1 MDLLNLPI
9 WQEMKK
15 ITLEEM
21 SDIKL
26 MNRVDTK
33 YMIHESMLPELLE
46 SVRNDYRVQVVAGLP
61 VSKYNTL
68 YYDTPGLD
76 MYVAHQN
83 GKNNRKKIRTRT
95 YIESNLSFLEVKR
108 KDNKGR
114 TRKKRIKIPLMVFD
128 NIHSS
133 MEAENFL
140 NELTPEFP
148 LGRLMPYISNRFDRI
163 TLVNIGKTE
172 RLTIDANIRFK
183 NIQTGVEKSAPGF
196 MIVELKQDGQFP
208 SVFKD
213 ILKERKV
220 FAKGFSKYCLG
231 VILTN
236 PNAKYN
242 RFKSKLRYIEKLTQ
256 NPQP

>member
-33 YMIHESMLPELLE
+33 YMIHESMLPELLSCVMNE
-46 SVRNDYRVQVVAGLP
+46 YRVQVVAGLP
-61 VSKYNTL
+61 VSKYSTL
-68 YYDTPGLD
+68 YYDTPELD
-76 MYVAHQN
+76 MFTTHHN
-83 GKNNRKKIRTRT
+83 GKKNRKKIRTRT
-95 YIESNLSFLEVKR
+95 YVESNLSFLEVKR

-114 TRKKRIKIPLMVFD
+114 TKKKRIKIPLMVFD
-128 NIHSS
+128 NIFSS
-133 MEAENFL
+133 TEAEQFL
-140 NELTPEFP
+140 KDLTPEYP
-148 LGRLMPYISNRFDRI
+148 LSRLIPHVSNRFDRI

-172 RLTIDANIRFK
+172 RLTIDGNIKFK
-183 NIQTGVEKSAPGF
+183 NMQTGIEKSAPGF

-220 FAKGFSKYCLG
+220 IAKGFSKYCLG

-256 NPQP
+256 NPKP